1 MISKIDKNADRVQ
14 RHARVR
20 KKISGTAETPRFNVY
35 RSLNHIYVQ
44 VIDDVKGVTL
54 VSASTMEKA
63 VREKIKDLTKTEAA
77 KVVGAEA
84 AKKALAAGIETVVF
98 EEENDGFIKKL
109 IQVNRV
115 TKVVKG
121 GRNMR
126 FAALVVVGD
135 GKGRVGVGSGKANEV
150 PEAIEKAQA
159 QAKRNLITVPM
170 VGTSIPHEVYGK
182 FGRGYVYMMPAA
194 EGTGVIAGGPVRAV
208 MEAAGVKDIRTKS
221 HGTSNP
227 INCVKATIAGLADLK
242 TAEQLAAARGKTVEE
257 IVG

>member
-1 MISKIDKNADRVQ
+1 MAREDR
-14 RHARVR
+14 RPARR
-20 KKISGTAETPRFNVY
+20 
-35 RSLNHIYVQ
+35 Q
-44 VIDDVKGVTL
+44 
-54 VSASTMEKA
+54 
-63 VREKIKDLTKTEAA
+63 
-77 KVVGAEA
+77 
-84 AKKALAAGIETVVF
+84 
-98 EEENDGFIKKL
+98 EENDGFIKKL

-150 PEAIEKAQA
+150 PEAIEKATA
-159 QAKRNLITVPM
+159 QAKRNLISVPM
-170 VGTSIPHEVYGK
+170 LDATIPHEVIGK
-182 FGRGYVYMMPAA
+182 FGKGVVLMMPAA

-208 MEAAGVKDIRTKS
+208 MEAVGIKNIRTKS

-227 INCVKATIAGLADLK
+227 VNCVKAVIAGLAELR
-242 TAEQLAAARGKTVEE
+242 TAEQVAALRGKAVEE